1 MAEYRAPTQD
11 MTFALQEVV
20 GVGDLAKLPAFA
32 EVGLDAVP
40 DLLEEA
46 ARFFA
51 EVVSPTNRTGD
62 LQGAVRNDDGSV
74 TVPDGFREAYHQYVA
89 AGWGGMSFDPEYGGG
104 GFPWVVGIAVSEM
117 MTAANMA
124 LSLNPLLTQGSIHA
138 LTAHGDTEQK
148 NTWLPKLISG
158 EWSGTMNLTEPHAG
172 SDVGAL
178 TTRAERQDDGT
189 YRILGQKIFIT
200 WGEHDVTDNIVH
212 LVLARTPGAPPG
224 TRGISLFI
232 VPKFLLNPDGTPGER
247 NDVHC
252 VSIEHKLGI
261 HGSPTCVL
269 QFGEHDGAVGYLIG
283 EENAGMRY
291 MFTMMNQARL
301 AVGLQGVAMSDRAY
315 GQALGYAVERQ
326 QGTRPDTPAG
336 QAAAIVEHPDVRR
349 MLMTTKAYIEAMR
362 CLVYLNALSV
372 DIAHHH
378 PDEDERRRGQER
390 TDLLTPIS
398 KAWCTDLGNELTSVA
413 VQVHGGM
420 GFIEETGVA
429 QHYRDIRIAAIYEG
443 TNGIQAMDLVGR
455 KLPMRDGQVV
465 ADLIGE
471 IGETV
476 ANLSH
481 AGLTEIADRLEA
493 AAADL
498 QAASRWLLEKGAGA
512 GDDGLAASTPYLRL
526 FGTVVGGWLLGK
538 SALAATRML
547 SEDGQPDGY
556 ERDFLEAK
564 LVTAHFYATQLLP
577 QVQGLLPAVT
587 AGAEDLYAIA
597 PGELR

>member
-1 MAEYRAPTQD
+1 MAEYRAPTED

-32 EVGLDAVP
+32 DVGLEAVP

-51 EVVSPTNRTGD
+51 EVVSPTNRVGD
-62 LQGAVRNDDGSV
+62 LTGAVRNDDGSV
-74 TVPDGFREAYHQYVA
+74 TLPEPFRGAYEQYVA

-117 MTAANMA
+117 MSAANMA

-138 LTAHGDTEQK
+138 LSAHGDDEQK
-148 NTWLPKLISG
+148 ATWLPNLISG
-158 EWSGTMNLTEPHAG
+158 EWSGTMNLTEPQAG

-189 YRILGQKIFIT
+189 YRIFGQKIFIT
-200 WGEHDVTDNIVH
+200 WGEHDITDNIVH

-261 HGSPTCVL
+261 HASPTCVL
-269 QFGEHDGAVGYLIG
+269 QFGENEGAVGHLIG

-301 AVGLQGVAMSDRAY
+301 AVGLEGVALADRAY
-315 GQALGYAVERQ
+315 QAALEYATERR
-326 QGTRPDTPAG
+326 QGTRPDTPPGESAV
-336 QAAAIVEHPDVRR
+336 IVEHPDVRR
-349 MLMTTKAYIEAMR
+349 MLMTMKAYIEAMR

-378 PDEDERRRGQER
+378 PDEDERRRGAER
-390 TDLLTPIS
+390 TDLLTPLS
-398 KAWCTDLGNELTSVA
+398 KAWCTDLGNELTSLA

-455 KLPMRDGQVV
+455 KLPMRDGEVV
-465 ADLIGE
+465 AELVGE

-476 ANLSH
+476 ASLSH
-481 AGLTEIADRLEA
+481 AGLTELADRLEA

-498 QAASRWLLEKGAGA
+498 QAASRWILEKGAG
-512 GDDGLAASTPYLRL
+512 GSDDGLAAATPYLRM
-526 FGTVVGGWLLGK
+526 FGTVVGGWLLGR
-538 SALAATRML
+538 SALAATRL
-547 SEDGQPDGY
+547 LADGAPNGHDR
-556 ERDFLEAK
+556 EFLEAK
-564 LVTAHFYATQLLP
+564 IATARFYASQLLP
-577 QVQGLLPAVT
+577 QVHGLLPAVT
-587 AGAEDLYAIA
+587 AGADELYEIA
-597 PGELR
+597 PDQLR